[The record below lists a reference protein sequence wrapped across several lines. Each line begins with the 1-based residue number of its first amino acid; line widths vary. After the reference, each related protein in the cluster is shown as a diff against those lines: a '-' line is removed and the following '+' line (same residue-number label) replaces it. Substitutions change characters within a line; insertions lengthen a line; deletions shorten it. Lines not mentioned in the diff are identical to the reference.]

1 MRNMRSPEIS
11 GAWTGNGGI
20 THRYYTGK
28 EWENVENYD
37 MMLNSGVLGTDGCVE
52 CILSYLKIRGLY
64 PA

>member
-1 MRNMRSPEIS
+1 
-11 GAWTGNGGI
+11 
-20 THRYYTGK
+20 
-28 EWENVENYD
+28 